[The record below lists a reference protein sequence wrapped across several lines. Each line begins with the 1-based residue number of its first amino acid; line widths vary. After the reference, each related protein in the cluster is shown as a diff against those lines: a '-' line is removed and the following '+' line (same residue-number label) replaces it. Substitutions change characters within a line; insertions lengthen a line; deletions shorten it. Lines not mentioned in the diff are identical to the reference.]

1 MKLIRMNISVPSDI
15 KAKLD
20 ALRAHGTT
28 ASGFIRSVLVRE
40 LKNASEAE
48 RTVSEEQNKGVLRY
62 RRGLPGWDRPIRVLF
77 LDES

>member
-40 LKNASEAE
+40 LKNAS
-48 RTVSEEQNKGVLRY
+48 TEQKGR
-62 RRGLPGWDRPIRVLF
+62 
-77 LDES
+77 